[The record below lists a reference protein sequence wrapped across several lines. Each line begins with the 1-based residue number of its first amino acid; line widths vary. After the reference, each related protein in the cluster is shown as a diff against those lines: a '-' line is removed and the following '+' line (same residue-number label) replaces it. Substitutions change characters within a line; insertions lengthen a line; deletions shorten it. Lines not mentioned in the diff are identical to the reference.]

1 MRRWTRVGCLRWRR
15 AGTGTTALMVNAIWA
30 IAGIGVSASGA
41 TLLVLAL
48 HNNIIPEAI
57 QAFTAMF
64 GS

>member
-1 MRRWTRVGCLRWRR
+1 
-15 AGTGTTALMVNAIWA
+15 MVNAIWA